1 MYTNKSAQFV
11 GLVKGEYGK
20 TPVQIDPEFRF
31 KICGVREEQPYDTSK
46 YQMQP
51 NPELPEAGGMKL
63 AETEKEVLLL
73 ELFPMVAKKFLTD
86 AKVKAYEAKKAAE
99 KPKEVEKPQ
108 QAEAKPQPVVT
119 GNPVTAPLPGRI
131 LEVLVKVGDTVV
143 EGQDIVVLEA
153 MKMENSITTDYA
165 GVVKAVCV
173 QPGDTVPTDAV
184 LADIA

>member
-1 MYTNKSAQFV
+1 
-11 GLVKGEYGK
+11 
-20 TPVQIDPEFRF
+20 
-31 KICGVREEQPYDTSK
+31 
-46 YQMQP
+46 
-51 NPELPEAGGMKL
+51 
-63 AETEKEVLLL
+63 
-73 ELFPMVAKKFLTD
+73 FLTD

-99 KPKEVEKPQ
+99 KPKEAEKPQ
-108 QAEAKPQPVVT
+108 QTEAKPQPVVT

-131 LEVLVKVGDTVV
+131 LEVLVKEGDTVV

-165 GVVKAVCV
+165 GVVKAICV